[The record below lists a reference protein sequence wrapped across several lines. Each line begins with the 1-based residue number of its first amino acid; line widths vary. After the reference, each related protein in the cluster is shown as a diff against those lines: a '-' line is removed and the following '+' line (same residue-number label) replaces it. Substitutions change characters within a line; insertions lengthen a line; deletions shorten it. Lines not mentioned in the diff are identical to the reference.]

1 MPAVSSSTQH
11 MFTEAQVL
19 LALCQVWEGNI
30 NQTRG
35 LTPALSLVRTA
46 SHGLASQIRWP
57 LPSRK

>member
-46 SHGLASQIRWP
+46 SHGLASQT
-57 LPSRK
+57 